1 MNPQNYI
8 IYNVTIAKPTHR
20 NRKES
25 NDYRS
30 REVTEEEDV
39 AIADYWDLMMLSEN
53 PFSKTD
59 IRQNQRFAQQT
70 TYDSEDKS
78 PETPPVERL
87 SPLHKQ
93 KRRNKV
99 RLSLWRWRESNSR
112 PNKESKSFLH
122 AQLPFNP
129 SVKIRQTTAK
139 TLTPAPKSR
148 TIIEAHIALS
158 LKR

>member
-30 REVTEEEDV
+30 REVTEEEYV
-39 AIADYWDLMMLSEN
+39 AIADYWVLMMLSEN

-87 SPLHKQ
+87 SPSHKKSPSTIPKPFKIV
-93 KRRNKV
+93 KRV
-99 RLSLWRWRESNSR
+99 E
-112 PNKESKSFLH
+112 
-122 AQLPFNP
+122 
-129 SVKIRQTTAK
+129 
-139 TLTPAPKSR
+139 
-148 TIIEAHIALS
+148 
-158 LKR
+158 